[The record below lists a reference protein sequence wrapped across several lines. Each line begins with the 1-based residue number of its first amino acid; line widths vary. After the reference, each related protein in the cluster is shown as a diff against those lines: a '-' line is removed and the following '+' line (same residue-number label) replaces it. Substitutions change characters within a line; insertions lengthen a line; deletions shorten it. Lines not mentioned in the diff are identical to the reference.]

1 MLKLGN
7 QRRGVDGHAE
17 HGPCDVM
24 SRSQVLCMRDCTSC
38 PVRLSGRQTFV
49 EGLITNNEPLERDNK
64 RNSPPAAVKLVGGVR
79 RKLSLMCEHNA
90 SQTAVIRVNAVLC
103 HSNSTITF

>member
-1 MLKLGN
+1 
-7 QRRGVDGHAE
+7 
-17 HGPCDVM
+17 
-24 SRSQVLCMRDCTSC
+24 MRDCTSC

-49 EGLITNNEPLERDNK
+49 EGLIRLITNNEPLERDNK
-64 RNSPPAAVKLVGGVR
+64 RNSPPPPAAVKLVGGVR